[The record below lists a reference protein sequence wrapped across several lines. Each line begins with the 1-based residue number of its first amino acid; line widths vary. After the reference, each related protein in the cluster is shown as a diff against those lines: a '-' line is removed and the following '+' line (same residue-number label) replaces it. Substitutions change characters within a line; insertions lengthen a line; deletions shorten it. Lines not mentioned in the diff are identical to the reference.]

1 MSVMEVISKICAFI
15 PEVKRPEV
23 EPPLKKRIMWS
34 AIALLIFFIMGNIPL
49 IGLAE
54 ESKTTLIQFQ
64 EVLASRMGTL
74 LTAGIGPIV
83 LASIM
88 LQLLIGAKIIEIDL
102 ADPRG
107 RATFQSLQK
116 LAAILFCFFE
126 GFAYPLSGWIRGDPI
141 ILGLQIALG
150 SIVLFYLDDL
160 VGKHG
165 IGSGI
170 GLFIAGGV
178 TSRFFWQAFRPFGI
192 GVEEGGLIPTFI
204 TSWFAGQPQYILL
217 LPLIISLIIFLV
229 VTYAHAMHVN
239 IPITMGRKGLG
250 GRYPVRLLY
259 VSVIPV
265 ILAVALFANF
275 VIIAS
280 VVKDVPVA
288 GDIMRYLC
296 WATGTPI
303 RENLYPSSGAGH
315 WAKFNTS
322 VYNLF
327 GRVITQIGAS
337 GFGALFEESM
347 LLNII
352 QGILY
357 MIFLIIFCII
367 FGKFWVLMGGQSPE
381 DIANQLESSGMYI
394 PGFRRDRRVIVK
406 ILNRYIPTIT
416 VLGSIFVAL
425 LAGIGNMALG
435 ALASGTGILLTVGI
449 VYNLYEQLARMQLK
463 EAHPLLK
470 KLLR

>member
-1 MSVMEVISKICAFI
+1 
-15 PEVKRPEV
+15 
-23 EPPLKKRIMWS
+23 
-34 AIALLIFFIMGNIPL
+34 
-49 IGLAE
+49 
-54 ESKTTLIQFQ
+54 
-64 EVLASRMGTL
+64 
-74 LTAGIGPIV
+74 
-83 LASIM
+83 
-88 LQLLIGAKIIEIDL
+88 
-102 ADPRG
+102 
-107 RATFQSLQK
+107 
-116 LAAILFCFFE
+116 
-126 GFAYPLSGWIRGDPI
+126 
-141 ILGLQIALG
+141 
-150 SIVLFYLDDL
+150 
-160 VGKHG
+160 
-165 IGSGI
+165 
-170 GLFIAGGV
+170 
-178 TSRFFWQAFRPFGI
+178 
-192 GVEEGGLIPTFI
+192 
-204 TSWFAGQPQYILL
+204 
-217 LPLIISLIIFLV
+217 
-229 VTYAHAMHVN
+229 YAHAMHVN

>member
-1 MSVMEVISKICAFI
+1 MSFMELVSKICSII

-23 EPPLKKRIMWS
+23 EVPLKKRIMWS
-34 AIALLIFFIMGNIPL
+34 SVALLIFFIMGNITL

-54 ESKTTLIQFQ
+54 ETKTTLVQFQ
-64 EVLASRMGTL
+64 EILASRVGTL

-83 LASIM
+83 LSSIM

-116 LAAILFCFFE
+116 LGAILFCFFE
-126 GFAYPLSGWIRGDPI
+126 GFAYPLSGWLKGDPLL
-141 ILGLQIALG
+141 LGLQIAFG
-150 SIVLFYLDDL
+150 SIILFYLDDL
-160 VGKHG
+160 VGKYG

-178 TSRFFWQAFRPFGI
+178 TSRFFWQVFRPAGI
-192 GVEEGGLIPTFI
+192 GAQEGGLLPGFI
-204 TSWFAGQPQYILL
+204 ASWFAGQPQYLAL
-217 LPLIISLIIFLV
+217 LPLLVAIAIFLV

-239 IPITMGRKGLG
+239 IPITMGRRGLG
-250 GRYPVRLLY
+250 GRFPVKLLY

-265 ILAVALFANF
+265 ILSAALFANF
-275 VIIAS
+275 VIITS
-280 VVKDVPVA
+280 VVRDVPLI
-288 GDIMRYLC
+288 GDFMRYLT

-303 RENLYPSSGAGH
+303 RENLLPSENPGR
-315 WAKFNTS
+315 WAKFDTS

-327 GRVITQIGAS
+327 ERVLVQVGNYGIGAI
-337 GFGALFEESM
+337 FEES
-347 LLNII
+347 LALNII

-381 DIANQLESSGMYI
+381 DIAHQLESSGMYI
-394 PGFRRDRRVIVK
+394 PGFRRDRRIIEK

-416 VLGSIFVAL
+416 IIGSVFVAL

-463 EAHPLLK
+463 EVHPLLK
-470 KLLR
+470 RLLR